1 MIVSTF
7 QGSVPVRHEHYFAL
21 SMHCNMHIKLF
32 HRNMV
37 GEYAF
42 TIMADVYMMCGHAYG
57 DGIVKFQAWG

>member
-1 MIVSTF
+1 
-7 QGSVPVRHEHYFAL
+7 
-21 SMHCNMHIKLF
+21 
-32 HRNMV
+32 MV